1 KPRGRKLGLSA
12 RSDSPA
18 SARSVPDAASKDR
31 IRSARGVAATTGW
44 LGGGSEESPYE
55 RPRPRQSTA
64 SRVSASRSSDR
75 TSRPA
80 TGTRPQPEIV
90 PSDPAFNVGEAAPD
104 RHAAEVLALGAG
116 GGDAPG
122 AQHARRSHVPG
133 EAWMEGPELLQL
145 VHGGAVDLLLGVE
158 ARAHD
163 PLVREVE
170 EAPRLVEAERLG
182 VGKQVE
188 GGLEGHAHL

>member
-64 SRVSASRSSDR
+64 SRVGASRSSDR

-90 PSDPAFNVGEAAPD
+90 PSDPAFNVRKATPD
-104 RHAAEVLALGAG
+104 RHAAEMLALGAG
-116 GGDAPG
+116 GRDAAG
-122 AQHARRSHVPG
+122 AQDARGPHVPG
-133 EAWMEGPELLQL
+133 EARVEGAELVEL
-145 VHGGAVDLLLGVE
+145 VHGGAVDLLLRVE
-158 ARAHD
+158 AGAHY

-170 EAPRLVEAERLG
+170 EAPRLV
-182 VGKQVE
+182 K
-188 GGLEGHAHL
+188 